1 VAHHTELERKYD
13 ANADFVLPDLR
24 EAHVKVGEP
33 ATHTLQ
39 ARYFDTEDL
48 RLAAHGITLRR
59 RRGGDDAGWHLKL
72 PAGQNT
78 KREIQLPLGD
88 RGERAVPAELA
99 TLVTA
104 RTRGRP
110 LVPVA
115 EVETRR
121 IERPLLGKNGR
132 VLAKLA
138 DDTVH
143 AHPFGRGGG
152 EVRLMAWREI
162 EIEAVTAS
170 DDFLSAVGD
179 HLLGAGA
186 RESAARSKLARTLEA
201 VPSSD
206 RRADTGT
213 AGGVL
218 VTYLAKHFDKM
229 LALDPLVRLADHDDD
244 TVHKMRVS
252 VRRMRSLL
260 RTHRR
265 MIDPARVTGLNTE
278 LKWLAD
284 ALGEV
289 RDLEV
294 LRARSERRLADL
306 PDADQRST
314 WLAAMA
320 AEELRARDRLRES
333 LSAPRYLALLDAV
346 DAFLASPPLIGEHA
360 GRPTRR
366 ETAKAVDQAWRK
378 MLRRHARAA
387 GLPPSTARD
396 VALHGTR
403 KAAKRARYTA
413 EAAVPALGSP
423 AKKLAR
429 RAERLQ
435 GLLGAYQDGV
445 VAAER
450 LGDFARRPG
459 TPPAEAFAAGRLAE
473 REERGR
479 ERELRNLPAAVK
491 KAAKRGPRRA
501 LRKN

>member
-1 VAHHTELERKYD
+1 MARHTELERKYD
-13 ANADFVLPDLR
+13 ADADFVLPDLR
-24 EAHVKVGEP
+24 KAHVRVGEP

-48 RLAAHGITLRR
+48 RLAARGITLRR
-59 RRGGDDAGWHLKL
+59 RQGGDDAGWHLKL
-72 PAGQNT
+72 PAGENT

-88 RGERAVPAELA
+88 GGEETVPAELA

-121 IERPLLGKNGR
+121 IERPLLGKKGR

-143 AHPFGRGGG
+143 AHPFGRSGG

-170 DDFLSAVGD
+170 DDFLAAVGD

-201 VPSSD
+201 VPSAD
-206 RRADTGT
+206 RPVDTGT

-218 VTYLAKHFDKM
+218 VTNLAEHVDTM
-229 LALDPLVRLADHDDD
+229 LANDPLVRLADHDDD
-244 TVHKMRVS
+244 TVHKMRVA
-252 VRRMRSLL
+252 VRRIRSLL

-265 MIDPARVTGLNTE
+265 MIDPARVAGLDTE

-294 LRARSERRLADL
+294 LRARFEQRLADL
-306 PDADQRST
+306 PDADQRPT

-320 AEELRARDRLRES
+320 EEELRNRDRLRET
-333 LSAPRYLALLDAV
+333 LSSPRYVALLDAL
-346 DAFLASPPLIGEHA
+346 DTFLASPPLVGDRA
-360 GRPTRR
+360 GRRSRR
-366 ETAKAVDQAWRK
+366 ETAKTVDKAWRT

-387 GLPPSTARD
+387 ELSPGPARD
-396 VALHGTR
+396 AALHGTR

-429 RAERLQ
+429 RAKRLQ
-435 GLLGAYQDGV
+435 GILGAHQDGV
-445 VAAER
+445 IAAER
-450 LGDFARRPG
+450 LGEVARRPG

-479 ERELRNLPAAVK
+479 ERELRDLPAAVK
-491 KAAKRGPRRA
+491 KAAKRRPLRA
-501 LRKN
+501 LRGK